1 MGVPTQAKLVAW
13 PGGAAKRPASGSDA
27 RLDKTTLDHLDRLVK
42 RSVFPSRR
50 QAIHIAIE
58 EKPDRI
64 ERGRLTRECAKL
76 DRDFEKS
83 LAEEGVSEDLSA
95 WPASKDRLEPLAD
108 RLGGELSCCGLSSS

>member
-1 MGVPTQAKLVAW
+1 MGVPTQAKPVAW
-13 PGGAAKRPASGSDA
+13 PGRAAKRPASGSDA

-50 QAIHIAIE
+50 QAIQIAIE